1 MLLVYGDKR
10 MAIEVEVWH
19 DKQADPLADGLAQF
33 ERYLNRLTLNE
44 GFLVIFDRRS
54 TAPA

>member
-33 ERYLNRLTLNE
+33 ERYLNHLTLNE